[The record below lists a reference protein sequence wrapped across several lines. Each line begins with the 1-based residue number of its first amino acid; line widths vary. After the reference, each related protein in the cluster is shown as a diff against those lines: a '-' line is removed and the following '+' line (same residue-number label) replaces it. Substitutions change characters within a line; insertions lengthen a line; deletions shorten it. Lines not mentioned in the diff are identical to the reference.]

1 MSIVKTEPAS
11 SRASPLSTQLRP
23 ANVTRSMQRSISH
36 SATSVAALRLW
47 RQDIA
52 FHQGVAA
59 GANGGLLA
67 VFPVVVRRDQIAA
80 AIEQVQRGIGQ
91 NTGGPSHFTRTQSR
105 FLPAAKISAD
115 GKGLSSIRK
124 LQSVRHR

>member
-52 FHQGVAA
+52 FHQGVA
-59 GANGGLLA
+59 GGVVFAAHDRSGVGSWTNSDDGRLIYIGRRKSTGLNLALLA
-67 VFPVVVRRDQIAA
+67 VLPVVV
-80 AIEQVQRGIGQ
+80 G
-91 NTGGPSHFTRTQSR
+91 
-105 FLPAAKISAD
+105 AD
-115 GKGLSSIRK
+115 
-124 LQSVRHR
+124 